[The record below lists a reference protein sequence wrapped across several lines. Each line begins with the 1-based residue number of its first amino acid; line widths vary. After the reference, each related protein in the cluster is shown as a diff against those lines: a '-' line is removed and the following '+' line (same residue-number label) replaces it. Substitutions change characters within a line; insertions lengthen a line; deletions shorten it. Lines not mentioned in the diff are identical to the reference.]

1 MARFIYTNFKPLSQD
16 ARMHGGASYRTSY
29 HVGEKSESSVLGGGD
44 LGWLGGGARRRPS
57 HQPDSGALRDSA
69 GRSDQRR
76 VPGSSVDQ
84 RGCPLIGGAGR
95 SVQRVEDVRLSL
107 LAEIATTV
115 PAGRDLRFI
124 TTGLKITTDLER
136 IGDMAVNFCE
146 RALELN
152 QEPQLKPYIDIP
164 RMATISQRMI
174 RESLDAFVREDTDL
188 ALKVCKDDQEVDD
201 LNSQIFRETISF
213 MIGDPLTINRAMK
226 ISSISK
232 YLERIADHAT
242 NIAEMVIFM
251 VKGKSIRHMKELP
264 ASI

>member
-1 MARFIYTNFKPLSQD
+1 MP
-16 ARMHGGASYRTSY
+16 TSAEHTDKRY
-29 HVGEKSESSVLGGGD
+29 GEELKK
-44 LGWLGGGARRRPS
+44 
-57 HQPDSGALRDSA
+57 LRDEI
-69 GRSDQRR
+69 
-76 VPGSSVDQ
+76 
-84 RGCPLIGGAGR
+84 LYMGGL
-95 SVQRVEDVRLSL
+95 VEDQIQKAVKSL
-107 LAEIATTV
+107 VDRESELAEIVIERDHEVNRLDVDIDDICIKLLALHQ

-136 IGDMAVNFCE
+136 IGDMAVNICE

-164 RMATISQRMI
+164 RMARISQRMI

-188 ALKVCKDDQEVDD
+188 ALKVCRDDDEVDQ
-201 LNSQIFRETISF
+201 LNTQIFRETVTFMLENVQTIS
-213 MIGDPLTINRAMK
+213 RATK

-251 VKGKSIRHMKELP
+251 VKGKSIRHMKVLP
-264 ASI
+264 PAV

>member
-1 MARFIYTNFKPLSQD
+1 MNSEHTDKKYEEELKRLREEILY
-16 ARMHGGASYRTSY
+16 MGGLVEDQIQKA
-29 HVGEKSESSVLGGGD
+29 VKSLVD
-44 LGWLGGGARRRPS
+44 
-57 HQPDSGALRDSA
+57 RDSQSA
-69 GRSDQRR
+69 NIIIERDHEVNRL
-76 VPGSSVDQ
+76 D
-84 RGCPLIGGAGR
+84 
-95 SVQRVEDVRLSL
+95 VEIDELCIRL
-107 LAEIATTV
+107 LALHQ

-136 IGDMAVNFCE
+136 IGDMAVNTCE

-164 RMATISQRMI
+164 RMARIAQRMI

-188 ALKVCKDDQEVDD
+188 ALKVCKDDEEIDQ
-201 LNSQIFRETISF
+201 LNSQIFREVISF
-213 MIGDPLTINRAMK
+213 MIEDPHTVSRAMK

-264 ASI
+264 PSI

>member
-1 MARFIYTNFKPLSQD
+1 MRAEHTDKKYEEDLRKLREDILY
-16 ARMHGGASYRTSY
+16 MGG
-29 HVGEKSESSVLGGGD
+29 L
-44 LGWLGGGARRRPS
+44 
-57 HQPDSGALRDSA
+57 
-69 GRSDQRR
+69 
-76 VPGSSVDQ
+76 
-84 RGCPLIGGAGR
+84 
-95 SVQRVEDVRLSL
+95 VEDQIQKAVKSLVDRESDLANIIIERDHEVTRLDVDIDDLCIRL
-107 LAEIATTV
+107 LALHQ

-136 IGDMAVNFCE
+136 IGDMAVNICE

-164 RMATISQRMI
+164 RMAQIAEGMI

-188 ALKVCKDDQEVDD
+188 ALKVCKDDEQVDQ
-201 LNSQIFRETISF
+201 LNSQIFREVITF

-226 ISSISK
+226 LASISK

-242 NIAEMVIFM
+242 NIAEMVVFM

-264 ASI
+264 SSV

>member
-1 MARFIYTNFKPLSQD
+1 MKAEHTDKKYEDELKKLREDILY
-16 ARMHGGASYRTSY
+16 MGGLVEDQILKA
-29 HVGEKSESSVLGGGD
+29 VK
-44 LGWLGGGARRRPS
+44 
-57 HQPDSGALRDSA
+57 ALIDRDS
-69 GRSDQRR
+69 D
-76 VPGSSVDQ
+76 
-84 RGCPLIGGAGR
+84 
-95 SVQRVEDVRLSL
+95 
-107 LAEIATTV
+107 LAEIIIERDHEVNRLDVDIDDVCIRLLALHQ
-115 PAGRDLRFI
+115 PASRDLRFI

-136 IGDMAVNFCE
+136 MGDIAVNFCE

-152 QEPQLKPYIDIP
+152 QEPQLKPYIDVP
-164 RMATISQRMI
+164 RMAAIAQRMI

-213 MIGDPLTINRAMK
+213 MIGDPHTINRAMK
-226 ISSISK
+226 ISFLSK

-264 ASI
+264 SSV